1 VANEPSPTLPAPS
14 VPLAQAGSGPAQDF
28 ADAVLG
34 FLAAAR
40 RTRGRMQ
47 PLFDDVTVPQLV
59 LLDAVQACGGQG
71 IGAIAQYT
79 GLSQPTVT
87 RGAATLEQAGL
98 LKRDPAGEDSRRRVL
113 TITEHGQT
121 LLDEKRAV
129 VIGHLST
136 AWNLLDDRE
145 RELAGPLLRRLA
157 DLVEHLL

>member
-1 VANEPSPTLPAPS
+1 VATDPSPTAPAAS
-14 VPLAQAGSGPAQDF
+14 LPLAQAGSGPAQDF

-71 IGAIAQYT
+71 IVAVAQYT

-87 RGAATLEQAGL
+87 RGAAGLEQAGL
-98 LKRDPAGEDSRRRVL
+98 LTRDAAGADTRRRIL
-113 TITEHGQT
+113 TITERGQL

-129 VIGHLST
+129 VIGHLSA
-136 AWNLLDDRE
+136 AWNLLDDGE

-157 DLVEHLL
+157 ELVEHLL

>member
-1 VANEPSPTLPAPS
+1 VANEPSPALPPPS
-14 VPLAQAGSGPAQDF
+14 VLLAHAGGGPAQEF

-47 PLFDDVTVPQLV
+47 PLFEDVTVPQLV
-59 LLDAVQACGGQG
+59 LLDAVQVCGGQG
-71 IGAIAQYT
+71 IVAVAQYT

-98 LKRDPAGEDSRRRVL
+98 LKRDAAGADSRRRIL
-113 TITEHGQT
+113 TITARGQT

-129 VIGHLST
+129 VIGHLSA
-136 AWNLLDDRE
+136 AWNRLDNRE